1 MFSAVYTFNT
11 LRIDPA
17 NPDVATLVI
26 VSSLKCPPP
35 GSAVALGCSGQV
47 ASPESR
53 GNQGAKAY
61 WGRRRQWISHSPRAA
76 RFI

>member
-35 GSAVALGCSGQV
+35 GSAVALGCSGQ
-47 ASPESR
+47 SWQS
-53 GNQGAKAY
+53 
-61 WGRRRQWISHSPRAA
+61 GREGVLGPKTAMD
-76 RFI
+76 FT